1 MRSYIYNQIQTKT
14 MVKNKTHLFLIA
26 LLTLS
31 VLTLPVRMVA
41 VAIKSPHVRTL
52 NAWWP
57 NEGARVSGTV
67 AFKGAVTDMD
77 VSQYAMY
84 WFVDN
89 GAWSVMN
96 SDYTDYPHKEAAVNV
111 DSWTWKGEGPY
122 AVTYV
127 AQNRQGQ
134 EIARTSYSLYILSD
148 QTAASTDTSVLAVE
162 SLAAPTTD
170 SSAAAESQSV
180 SLESSSGGASN
191 PLSGMQFYVDPN
203 SSAKG
208 RVDAIANQPTARW
221 FGGWNS
227 DIRADA
233 NNLVT
238 NAHAQGRVPTLVA
251 YNIPQR
257 DCGSYSAGGANSD
270 GGYRSWIGG
279 FAAGIGQRK
288 AVVILEPDAVSGLDC
303 LSPTDQ
309 ATRLSLL
316 NEAVSTLKSQT
327 QAVIYID
334 AGNARW
340 HPATVMADRLS
351 RAGLGA
357 ADGFSLNV
365 SNFITSNENIAF
377 GNTLSNLVGDK
388 HYVIDTSRNGNGPT
402 ADSQWC
408 NPRGRKLGAAPTAS
422 TGHALVDAY
431 LWIKM
436 PGESDGSCNGGPSA
450 GVWWQEYALELAKN
464 SHLHT
469 YFTQ

>member
-1 MRSYIYNQIQTKT
+1 MRSYIYNQIQIKTKS
-14 MVKNKTHLFLIA
+14 KNKTHLFLIA
-26 LLTLS
+26 LLTLAG
-31 VLTLPVRMVA
+31 LTLPTQIVTLSSKTPR
-41 VAIKSPHVRTL
+41 VRTV

-57 NEGARVSGTV
+57 NEGARVNGTV
-67 AFKGAVTDMD
+67 ALKGDVPGMD
-77 VSQYAMY
+77 VSQYTMY

-89 GAWSVMN
+89 GVWSVMN
-96 SDYTDYPHKEAAVNV
+96 SDYTDYPHKEAEVNV
-111 DSWTWKGEGPY
+111 DSWTWKGAGPY

-127 AQNRQGQ
+127 AQNRRGQ
-134 EIARTSYSLYILSD
+134 EIARTSYSLYASSG
-148 QTAASTDTSVLAVE
+148 QTAASTDVTASAAE
-162 SLAAPTTD
+162 SLTAPTTG
-170 SSAAAESQSV
+170 SAGSEGQTISQ
-180 SLESSSGGASN
+180 ESSSGEASN
-191 PLSGMQFYVDPN
+191 PLSGMQFYVDPD

-208 RVDAIANQPTARW
+208 RVDIIANQPTARW

-233 NNLVT
+233 NNLVA

-257 DCGSYSAGGANSD
+257 DCGSYSAGGANSPD
-270 GGYRSWIGG
+270 GYRSWIGG

-288 AVVILEPDAVSGLDC
+288 AVVILEPDAVSGMDC

-309 ATRLSLL
+309 AARTTLL

-327 QAVIYID
+327 KAVVYID

-340 HPATVMADRLS
+340 HPAATMADRLS
-351 RAGLGA
+351 RAGISA

-377 GNTLSNLVGDK
+377 GNTLSSLVGGK

-408 NPRGRKLGAAPTAS
+408 NPRGRKLGASPTAA

-436 PGESDGSCNGGPSA
+436 PGESDGSCNGGPNA
-450 GVWWQEYALELAKN
+450 GVWWQDYALELAQN
-464 SHLHT
+464 AHLNT
-469 YFTQ
+469 YFLQ